1 MQTINVRT
9 TQNVLIGYPLAGVFD
24 RVLAFIIDVVIFIA
38 YLILVFFVLGKLEMA
53 SDWIFTLIYL
63 PAFFYNLIFEI
74 TMNGQSPGKRAMQI
88 KVVRLDGSQ
97 PTIANYIMR
106 FVLWPIDVVLSG
118 SIAITFILLTKNSQR
133 LGDLAAGTT
142 VVKLTKT
149 APISSQKILENMKD
163 GYVPEFPQ
171 VVHLSDS
178 DISIIREA
186 LEANV
191 QMGNEKPIYL
201 LADKIKKLHGIQS
214 DLPAAQFLYTVL
226 KEYQYITANL

>member
-9 TQNVLIGYPLAGVFD
+9 TQNVLIGYPMAGVFD
-24 RVLAFIIDVVIFIA
+24 RVLAFIVDVVIFIA
-38 YLILVFFVLGKLEMA
+38 YIILMFFVLSKLGIN
-53 SDWIFTLIYL
+53 SDWTYILVYL

-74 TMNGQSPGKRAMQI
+74 TMNGQSPGKRALGI

-106 FVLWPIDVVLSG
+106 FVLWPIDVILTG

-149 APISSQKILENMKD
+149 APISSQKILESIKE

-171 VVHLSDS
+171 VVHLSDA
-178 DISIIREA
+178 DVSIIKEA

-191 QMGNEKPIYL
+191 QLGNEKPIFL